1 MPLMPQVFVI
11 FHFPVLSLKVL
22 QVPSGIER
30 KEVATL
36 TAELKVKENPQK
48 KRISVFRLDSR
59 SRVVEKLSFN
69 VTGIIAIKAMNY
81 RFEMLVLFN
90 ATSNYILAYQ
100 FLNYSIR
107 SDPFRIH
114 IYGKVYF
121 SIF

>member
-1 MPLMPQVFVI
+1 MPLMPQVYVI

-22 QVPSGIER
+22 QAPSGIER

-36 TAELKVKENPQK
+36 TAELKVRENPQK
-48 KRISVFRLDSR
+48 KHISVFRLDSR
-59 SRVVEKLSFN
+59 GKVVEKLAFN
-69 VTGIIAIKAMNY
+69 VTGIIAIKAMKY

-90 ATSNYILAYQ
+90 ATSNYILTYQ
-100 FLNYSIR
+100 FLNYNIR
-107 SDPFRIH
+107 SNPFRIH